1 MLAYACT
8 IFLSA
13 FLLFAVQPMI
23 GKIILPWFGG
33 SAAVW
38 STCLLFFQAALLA
51 GYLYAHRST
60 QSLRPKYQAGLHVV
74 LMALSL
80 ALLPILPSPQWKPS
94 QAGDPSLRILLLLS
108 ATIGLPYLLLSTT
121 SPLLQAWY
129 VAAKPGA
136 IPYRLFALS
145 NFGSLLALLS
155 YPFFVEPLFTTH
167 GQAYG
172 WSGIYALFVVIC
184 AAVAW
189 KAMRAAPSKPRE
201 MSASVPSP
209 PPSWTIRILWTALAA
224 CASTLLLAISNHL
237 SQNVAPIP
245 FLWVL
250 PLSVYLLSFI
260 LCFERDRVYHRGV
273 FLPLLVIAL
282 DGAAFAIYSNQGNP
296 NIAWAIPTFV
306 AALFVACMVCHG
318 ELARLK
324 PDPSHLTSFYLMIS
338 LGGTLGGLFVA
349 VIAPHVFHTYF
360 ELPLAMVACSALA
373 AIVLWISPQNWKGR
387 IPVAAVRIAMLAFTV
402 GLAIHLGY
410 EKHLSDKIFRLSVRN
425 FYGVLRVRDISAVE
439 EDTAVRRLIHGT
451 INHGEELLDAR
462 YRDDPTSYYGPF
474 SGMGRAMGY
483 LQKRGPVRVAVIGL
497 GAGVTAS
504 FCRAGD
510 VFRFY
515 EINPLALS
523 IASTWFSFLRDCKA
537 DHQVLMGDARL
548 TLEAQPSQQY
558 DLMAIDAFTSDAI
571 PVHLLTREAFALYFR
586 QLKPTGI
593 LAVHVSNRYLDLV
606 PVVARNARDFGK
618 AAVDVDDEDEEANY
632 FSNSDWVLVSADAA
646 IFRDAAFKSSSV
658 EPAQVR
664 ANLRPWTDDYS
675 NLFQILKVDFEF
687 PHLPF
692 FKSKSAAAYIPR
704 YNK

>member
-38 STCLLFFQAALLA
+38 STCLLFFQATLLA
-51 GYLYAHRST
+51 GYLYAHWST
-60 QSLRPKYQAGLHVV
+60 RWLKPKRQALLHIA
-74 LMALSL
+74 LLALSL
-80 ALLPILPSPQWKPS
+80 ALLPILPSPSWKPS
-94 QAGDPSLRILLLLS
+94 HAGDPSLRILLLLTV
-108 ATIGLPYLLLSTT
+108 TIGLPYILLSTT

-145 NFGSLLALLS
+145 NVGALLALLS
-155 YPFFVEPLFTTH
+155 YPVLVEPNLTAH

-172 WSGIYALFVVIC
+172 WSGIYVVFALAC
-184 AAVAW
+184 AGIAW
-189 KAMRAAPSKPRE
+189 SSLGASYLPSATPAATPEHSEASPTWTMR
-201 MSASVPSP
+201 V
-209 PPSWTIRILWTALAA
+209 LWTSLSA
-224 CASTLLLAISNHL
+224 CASALLLAITNHL

-250 PLSVYLLSFI
+250 PLGVYLLSFI
-260 LCFERDRVYHRGV
+260 LCFEREKVYHRGV

-282 DGAAFAIYSNQGNP
+282 DGAAYAIYANEGNP
-296 NIAWAIPTFV
+296 SIAWTIPTFV
-306 AALFVACMVCHG
+306 AALFISCMVCNG

-324 PDPSHLTSFYLMIS
+324 PDPRHLTSFYLMIA
-338 LGGTLGGLFVA
+338 LGGALGGVFVA
-349 VIAPHVFHTYF
+349 IVAPHLFHTYL
-360 ELPLAMVACSALA
+360 ELPLSMVASSALA
-373 AIVLWISPQNWKGR
+373 AIVLWISPQKWKGR
-387 IPVAAVRIAMLAFTV
+387 IPVAAVRIAMFAFTV

-410 EKHLSDKIFRLSVRN
+410 EKHLSDQRFRRSVRN
-425 FYGVLRVRDISAVE
+425 FYGVLRVRDIPENE
-439 EDTAVRRLIHGT
+439 ETTAVRRLIHGT
-451 INHGEELLDAR
+451 INHGEQLLDAKR
-462 YRDDPTSYYGPF
+462 RDEPTSYYGPY

-523 IASTWFSFLRDCKA
+523 IASTWFTFLRDCKA
-537 DHQVLMGDARL
+537 DHQVLLGDARL
-548 TLEAQPSQQY
+548 TLEAQSSQQF
-558 DLMAIDAFTSDAI
+558 DLMAIDAFSSDAI

-586 QLKPTGI
+586 HLKPAGI

-606 PVVARNARDFGK
+606 PVVSRNARDFGK
-618 AAVDVDDEDEEANY
+618 TPVDVSDQDEEEDY
-632 FSNSDWVLVSADAA
+632 FSNSDWVLVSSDAA
-646 IFRDAAFKSSSV
+646 IFRDRAFKSSSV
-658 EPAQVR
+658 QPAEYR
-664 ANLRPWTDDYS
+664 PNLRPWTDDYS
-675 NLFQILKVDFEF
+675 NLFQILK
-687 PHLPF
+687 LG
-692 FKSKSAAAYIPR
+692 SR
-704 YNK
+704 